1 MYLVALTGGIAAGKS
16 TVAKRWVE
24 NGAIEIDADHLARE
38 VVEPGSVGLQ
48 RVSDAFGPDVLT
60 ESGELDRKALAEI
73 VFKDAEKLELLNSIL
88 HPLIRQR
95 TRELLEQ
102 MRNEEIIVVYSVP
115 LLVEASVDHEF
126 DLVVTVEA
134 PEEEQ
139 VKRLVTSRGLSDA
152 EARSRIASQAK
163 PIERAAR
170 ADRILN
176 SNQDVNLL
184 LRDAD
189 KLWQEIQSLARSAR
203 GN

>member
-24 NGAIEIDADHLARE
+24 NGAISIDADDLARE
-38 VVEPGSVGLQ
+38 VVEPGSLGLE
-48 RVSDAFGPDVLT
+48 RVSEAFGSGVLT
-60 ESGELDRKALAEI
+60 DSGELDRKAMARI
-73 VFKDAEKLELLNSIL
+73 VFEDAEKRELLNSIL

-102 MRNEEIIVVYSVP
+102 MRNEEIVVYSVP

-134 PEEEQ
+134 PEDEQ
-139 VKRLVTSRGLSDA
+139 VRRLVTNRGLSDA

-163 PIERAAR
+163 PVERAAR

-189 KLWQEIQSLARSAR
+189 KLWLEIQSLAKAAR

>member
-24 NGAIEIDADHLARE
+24 NGAIEIDADDLARE
-38 VVEPGSVGLQ
+38 VVEPGSTGLQ
-48 RVSDAFGPDVLT
+48 QVTEAFGASVLA
-60 ESGELDRKALAEI
+60 ESGELDRKALAKIIFE
-73 VFKDAEKLELLNSIL
+73 DPEKRELLNSIL

-102 MRNEEIIVVYSVP
+102 LRNEEIVVYSVP
-115 LLVEASVDHEF
+115 LLVETSVDHDF
-126 DLVVTVEA
+126 NLVVTVEA
-134 PEEEQ
+134 PEDEQ
-139 VKRLVTSRGLSDA
+139 IRRLVTSRGLSEI
-152 EARSRIASQAK
+152 EAISRIASQAK
-163 PIERAAR
+163 PVERAAR

-176 SNQDVNLL
+176 SNQDLNLL

-189 KLWQEIQSLARSAR
+189 KLWQEIQSLARSER

>member
-24 NGAIEIDADHLARE
+24 NGAIEIDADDLARE
-38 VVEPGSVGLQ
+38 VVEPGSVGLE
-48 RVSDAFGPDVLT
+48 RVSEAFGSGVLT
-60 ESGELDRKALAEI
+60 DSGELDRKAMARI
-73 VFKDAEKLELLNSIL
+73 VFEDAEKRELLNSIL

-102 MRNEEIIVVYSVP
+102 MRNEEIVVYSVP

-134 PEEEQ
+134 PEDEQ
-139 VKRLVTSRGLSDA
+139 VRRLVTNRGLSDA

-163 PIERAAR
+163 PVERAAR

-176 SNQDVNLL
+176 SNQDMNLL

>member
-24 NGAIEIDADHLARE
+24 NGAIEIDADDLARE
-38 VVEPGSVGLQ
+38 VVEPGSVGLE
-48 RVSDAFGPDVLT
+48 RVSEAFGSGVLT
-60 ESGELDRKALAEI
+60 DSGELDRKAMARI
-73 VFKDAEKLELLNSIL
+73 VFEDAEKRELLNSIL

-102 MRNEEIIVVYSVP
+102 MRNEEIVVYSVP

-126 DLVVTVEA
+126 NLVVTVEA
-134 PEEEQ
+134 PEDEQ
-139 VKRLVTSRGLSDA
+139 VRRLVTNRGLSDA

-163 PIERAAR
+163 PVERAAR

-176 SNQDVNLL
+176 SNQDMNLL

>member
-24 NGAIEIDADHLARE
+24 NGAIAIDADDLARE
-38 VVEPGSVGLQ
+38 VVEPGSVGLE
-48 RVSDAFGPDVLT
+48 RVSEAFGSGVLT
-60 ESGELDRKALAEI
+60 DSGELDRKAMARI
-73 VFKDAEKLELLNSIL
+73 VFDDAEKRERLNSIL

-102 MRNEEIIVVYSVP
+102 MRDEEIVVYSVP

-134 PEEEQ
+134 PEDEQ
-139 VKRLVTSRGLSDA
+139 VMRLVTSRGLSDA

-163 PIERAAR
+163 PVERAAR

-176 SNQDVNLL
+176 SNQDMNLL

>member
-24 NGAIEIDADHLARE
+24 NGAIEIDADRLARE

-48 RVSDAFGPDVLT
+48 RVREAFGPHVLT
-60 ESGELDRKALAEI
+60 ESGQLDRKALAEI
-73 VFKDAEKLELLNSIL
+73 VFKDAEKRELLNSIL

-102 MRNEEIIVVYSVP
+102 MRNEEIVVYSVP
-115 LLVEASVDHEF
+115 LLVETSVDHEF

-163 PIERAAR
+163 PVDRAAR

-189 KLWQEIQSLARSAR
+189 KLWQEIQSLARSER

>member
-24 NGAIEIDADHLARE
+24 NGAIAIDADELARE
-38 VVEPGSVGLQ
+38 VVEPGSTGLQ
-48 RVSDAFGPDVLT
+48 RVTEAFGASVLD
-60 ESGELDRKALAEI
+60 ESGELDRKALAKIIFEDPA
-73 VFKDAEKLELLNSIL
+73 KRELLNSIL

-102 MRNEEIIVVYSVP
+102 LRNEEIVVYSVP
-115 LLVEASVDHEF
+115 LLVETSVDHEF
-126 DLVVTVEA
+126 NLVVTVEA
-134 PEEEQ
+134 PEDEQ
-139 VKRLVTSRGLSDA
+139 IRRLVSSRGLSEV
-152 EARSRIASQAK
+152 EAKSRIVSQAK
-163 PIERAAR
+163 PVERAAR

-176 SNQDVNLL
+176 SNQDLNLL

-189 KLWQEIQSLARSAR
+189 KLWQEIKTLASSAR

>member
-24 NGAIEIDADHLARE
+24 NGAIEIDADDLARE
-38 VVEPGSVGLQ
+38 VVEPGSTGLQ
-48 RVSDAFGPDVLT
+48 QVTEAFGASVLA
-60 ESGELDRKALAEI
+60 ESGELDRKALAKIIFEDPA
-73 VFKDAEKLELLNSIL
+73 KRELLNSIL

-102 MRNEEIIVVYSVP
+102 LRNEEIVVYSVP
-115 LLVEASVDHEF
+115 LLVETSVDHDF
-126 DLVVTVEA
+126 NLVVTVEA
-134 PEEEQ
+134 PEDEQ
-139 VKRLVTSRGLSDA
+139 IRRLVSSRGLSEV
-152 EARSRIASQAK
+152 EAKSRIVSQAK
-163 PIERAAR
+163 PVERAAR

-176 SNQDVNLL
+176 SNQDLNLL

-189 KLWQEIQSLARSAR
+189 KLWQEIQTLARSER